1 VSLRTGNTLGRSLE
15 ARGAQAMNPP
25 GETGILGE
33 PERGPFFLSDYQSG
47 WPEAFRQ
54 HANTIERALGER
66 ALRVEHI
73 GSTAV
78 PGLAA
83 KPIVDILLVVHD
95 SADED
100 AYLPALEAAGY
111 VLRVREPEFHEHRMF
126 RTPGRD
132 VHLHVYSAGSPEIER
147 YLIFRDRLRQHPS
160 DRDAYERAKR
170 QLIDRPWAQMDDYA
184 NAKTEV
190 IERIIRSAR
199 SAADS

>member
-1 VSLRTGNTLGRSLE
+1 
-15 ARGAQAMNPP
+15 MNPSAR
-25 GETGILGE
+25 ETGILGE
-33 PERGPFFLSDYQSG
+33 PERGPFSLSDYQST
-47 WPEAFRQ
+47 WPDTFRR
-54 HANTIERALGER
+54 HADAIDRALGER

-83 KPIVDILLVVHD
+83 KPIIDILLVVPD

-100 AYLPALEAAGY
+100 SYLRALEAAGY
-111 VLRVREPEFHEHRMF
+111 VLRVREPEFYEHRML

-132 VHLHVYSAGSPEIER
+132 VHLHVYSLGSPEIER
-147 YLIFRDRLRQHPS
+147 YLVFRDRLRQNPV
-160 DRDAYERAKR
+160 DRDAYETAKR

-184 NAKTEV
+184 NAKTDV

-199 SAADS
+199 SDGASRRAPGH